1 MLSSQWCVQGP
12 ETNRKP
18 GLSSSQHLPLA
29 VCSFKGQ
36 RWSSRI
42 SLPCCWWL
50 LVHYM
55 YLPMRAD
62 RCIARGETSSRLK
75 VQLVLHAHVSSWTWV
90 FFPFLCLTLQLSV
103 VNITVSVFPSD
114 IILPEADWHTAD
126 CWVSGHGYLYL
137 CPLLHPFATK
147 CRETAYA
154 VFIHSCFHM
163 STFSPF

>member
-18 GLSSSQHLPLA
+18 GLPAPSTSPLT
-29 VCSFKGQ
+29 VCPFKGQ

-42 SLPCCWWL
+42 SLTCCWWL

-75 VQLVLHAHVSSWTWV
+75 VQLVLHAHVSSWTW
-90 FFPFLCLTLQLSV
+90 FFSPLLCLTLQLSV
-103 VNITVSVFPSD
+103 VNITVSVFPSG
-114 IILPEADWHTAD
+114 IISPEADWHTAD
-126 CWVSGHGYLYL
+126 CSASGHGYLYL
-137 CPLLHPFATK
+137 CSLLLPFATE
-147 CRETAYA
+147 CRET

-163 STFSPF
+163 STLSPS